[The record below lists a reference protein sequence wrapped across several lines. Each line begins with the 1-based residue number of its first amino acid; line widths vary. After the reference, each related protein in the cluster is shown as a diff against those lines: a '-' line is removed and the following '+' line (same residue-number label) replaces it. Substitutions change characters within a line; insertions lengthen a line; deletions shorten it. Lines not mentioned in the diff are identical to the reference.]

1 MPFKTPLKRVRTRS
15 VTSSSSHRNV
25 RPIAATS
32 SSRHSSISTSAAVP
46 TVSDERQGH
55 PSPSSHRST
64 PTLSDATPSQ
74 RATSPQREDGD
85 ADLDALNEII
95 MGVDLRD
102 RGTVGCSYYVAREE
116 KLYFMED
123 VKLGGVEVIDTLKLF
138 IDPTVILVS
147 TRVDDEVINHLDPET
162 RNRSPAENRSMYVGY
177 VSKACADLGAGDQF
191 RLPYL
196 LEVRPSSEFAYTAAK
211 TRLVNLN
218 IGSDEGPS
226 VTFVVPGDI
235 LAGEEGHLNSERGL
249 AGRQARQLR
258 LAGWIDI
265 DSRLTVGCAGAVL
278 TYLQRRRA
286 AGFLPG
292 DEHANQLFRISTVE
306 MFSLSGSMQVCKNLL
321 HTTDI
326 N

>member
-1 MPFKTPLKRVRTRS
+1 M
-15 VTSSSSHRNV
+15 
-25 RPIAATS
+25 
-32 SSRHSSISTSAAVP
+32 
-46 TVSDERQGH
+46 
-55 PSPSSHRST
+55 
-64 PTLSDATPSQ
+64 LSDTTPSQ
-74 RATSPQREDGD
+74 RAISPQREDGD

-196 LEVRPSSEFAYTAAK
+196 LEIRPSSEFAHTAAK

-235 LAGEEGHLNSERGL
+235 LAGEEGHLDSERGL